1 MRMRIKHEIV
11 YRYSEPAKAAN
22 QKLLVTPRN
31 CNSQRVANWRI
42 EVDQDCRLRQSEDAF
57 GNIMHCFSII
67 GPFDTMTTLVEGEVE
82 TFDAAGVVAGTIE
95 RFPPQ
100 LYLRET
106 SLTAF
111 DERMRD
117 FALAAAARESGTL
130 AKLHALM
137 AATHER
143 MQLDHDG
150 EREASAARLAFD
162 KRLGVPQDFAH
173 IYIACARALEIPA
186 RFISGYVAS
195 GEGHAMEVAP
205 HAWTEAFVEGLGW
218 VGFDS
223 TRAMCPDDAYVRVAV
238 GLDGLGAAPVRGA
251 RTGGGE
257 ESIDMRLR
265 VAMARAQSQN

>member
-11 YRYSEPAKAAN
+11 YRYSQPAKAAN

-31 CNSQRVANWRI
+31 CNSQRVVNWRI

-57 GNIMHCFSII
+57 GNIMHCFSVI
-67 GPFDTMTTLVEGEVE
+67 GPFETMTTLVEGEVE
-82 TFDAAGVVAGTIE
+82 TFDASGVVSGTIE

-100 LYLRET
+100 LFLRET
-106 SLTAF
+106 PLTAL
-111 DERMRD
+111 DEHMRD
-117 FALAAAARESGTL
+117 FALSAAASESATL
-130 AKLHALM
+130 DRLHALM

-143 MQLDHDG
+143 MRLDSEDNL
-150 EREASAARLAFD
+150 EASAARLAFD
-162 KRLGVPQDFAH
+162 KRLAGRRDFAH

-186 RFISGYVAS
+186 RFVSGYLAA
-195 GEGHAMEVAP
+195 GEGAEIGVVP

-218 VGFDS
+218 VGFDA
-223 TRAMCPDDAYVRVAV
+223 TRAMSPDDAYVRVAV